1 MLEPYSIRCVKDRKR
16 HACVFRVCV
25 WFPHVCINALGCLL
39 KTVNRIMLLSFAL
52 DFTALGNV
60 GAAFLGILYENVLM
74 GALMDTL
81 QP

>member
-1 MLEPYSIRCVKDRKR
+1 MCSSHILYAVSKTGKDMP
-16 HACVFRVCV
+16 ASFVCV
-25 WFPHVCINALGCLL
+25 WLPHVCINALGCLL

-52 DFTALGNV
+52 DFTTLGNV